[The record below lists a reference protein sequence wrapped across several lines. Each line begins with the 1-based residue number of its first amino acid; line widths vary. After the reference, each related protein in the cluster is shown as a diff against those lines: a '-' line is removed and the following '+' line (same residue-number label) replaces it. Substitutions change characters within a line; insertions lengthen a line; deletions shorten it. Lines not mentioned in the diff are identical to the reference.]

1 MNKKSFCDDVLFSD
15 VWLDS
20 AYGDNC
26 WFSVSKSKINNKE
39 GKNNKQNDGTHSGG
53 AGERAGVVS
62 GCRVAR
68 RKGWA
73 PLLSVGEE
81 VPNPRT
87 LCFTHERGEKRERTS
102 GEGEAV
108 ETGRALSG
116 PNSTPPSPNG
126 SVPPTFPQLR
136 QPSCT
141 GRGRNAAVQTP
152 ALIQRRT
159 PPRRRRGVRTRDRPG
174 RTHHICGWTKAGQ
187 PQPPLQLGQAVAA
200 PAGAAA
206 AANPRRR
213 LGVHRTV
220 VELSLR
226 GPEQV

>member
-1 MNKKSFCDDVLFSD
+1 MNKKSFCDNIVFSE

-20 AYGDNC
+20 AYGDDC

-39 GKNNKQNDGTHSGG
+39 GKNNKQNDGTHRGG

-87 LCFTHERGEKRERTS
+87 LCFTHERGKRGNEQAR
-102 GEGEAV
+102 GEAV

-116 PNSTPPSPNG
+116 PNSTPPSPTG
-126 SVPPTFPQLR
+126 PSPRLS
-136 QPSCT
+136 PSCDSHHVPDEEESLPSKRLLSS
-141 GRGRNAAVQTP
+141 RGVLPPAAVE
-152 ALIQRRT
+152 
-159 PPRRRRGVRTRDRPG
+159 V
-174 RTHHICGWTKAGQ
+174 
-187 PQPPLQLGQAVAA
+187 
-200 PAGAAA
+200 
-206 AANPRRR
+206 
-213 LGVHRTV
+213 
-220 VELSLR
+220 
-226 GPEQV
+226 